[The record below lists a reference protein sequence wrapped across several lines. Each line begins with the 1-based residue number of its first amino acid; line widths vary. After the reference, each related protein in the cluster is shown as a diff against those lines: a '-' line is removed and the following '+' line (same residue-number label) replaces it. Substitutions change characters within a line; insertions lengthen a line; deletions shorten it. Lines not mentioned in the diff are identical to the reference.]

1 MQLKRSVNTEFNT
14 VEKMMTVF
22 YLEIHKFWG
31 RESWLGNGLDTNNT
45 FFSFIFQLN
54 QTFYCFSTVQNLW
67 KWKKSFEKCLE
78 WHIGIPN
85 TFFIHFPINRLWL
98 IEWMANCCSRCYKM
112 MNYPSSLL
120 FFQSFFLLLSSLIS
134 KKN

>member
-54 QTFYCFSTVQNLW
+54 QTFCCFSTVQNLW
-67 KWKKSFEKCLE
+67 KWKKSFFEKCLE

-85 TFFIHFPINRLWL
+85 TFFIHFPINRLWF
-98 IEWMANCCSRCYKM
+98 IDWMNGKSLF
-112 MNYPSSLL
+112 SSLQNDEL
-120 FFQSFFLLLSSLIS
+120 SKFSTFFSIFFPVIVLS
-134 KKN
+134 NF